1 MDWSRS
7 YSSEWRVYRVNRATW
22 ADAEQIANVKS
33 VGVTR
38 TADGQLLESGSMDIT
53 GDFETDYYRIVMTAI
68 QGNDIE
74 RVDVATLLFDVNG
87 GTVNYHAL
95 HQNADGFSVLYPA
108 SKQIIT
114 TGSYAPAGVDG
125 AEYAGDLLRTAVNAP
140 VLVEGSFTL
149 NDNVV
154 HEIGASVL
162 QAVWAVLNAG
172 EFVIQ
177 IDGRGVV
184 HIVPMPT
191 EPSLILDNSRIRL
204 LSNGINYT
212 QDISEI
218 PNRYIVID
226 GNKKV
231 IVIND
236 DQTSIVSS
244 VQRGFYVDVID
255 QSPTPING
263 ETMTAYAERKLR
275 LLSVLEDARSYKREY
290 APGVNLYSIVRAS
303 IDGLEGDLRVT
314 NQTLTCSHGVHV
326 EEKTNREIQLW

>member
-1 MDWSRS
+1 M
-7 YSSEWRVYRVNRATW
+7 NRATW